1 MSFTRFISICTVV
14 MSFCIIFM
22 GISKAASDNSY
33 IGLQNLRSRTIIY
46 CYNNNSR
53 SAEECASYYET
64 KGYVRFNNIPS
75 RSAKYDF
82 LTVDTYPARRWR
94 NGDTSP
100 RW

>member
-14 MSFCIIFM
+14 MFFCIIFM
-22 GISKAASDNSY
+22 GISKAAFDNTY
-33 IGLQNLRSRTIIY
+33 IGLQNLTTRTIVY
-46 CYNNNSR
+46 CYNSNNS

-64 KGYVRFNNIPS
+64 KGYTRFRDIPS

-82 LTVDTYPARRWR
+82 LTVDTYPSRRWR
-94 NGDTSP
+94 NGEYSP